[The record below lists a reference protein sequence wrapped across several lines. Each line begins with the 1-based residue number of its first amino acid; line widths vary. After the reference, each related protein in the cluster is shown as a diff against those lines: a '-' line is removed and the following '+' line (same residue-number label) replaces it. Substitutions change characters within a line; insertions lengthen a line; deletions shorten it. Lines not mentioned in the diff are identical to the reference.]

1 MKWFLAKYH
10 LTFWPLLT
18 NLLSKMISLAFS
30 DKMISAK
37 TCFMSLART
46 KRKAESKVLK
56 VHSGFSFFRKID
68 IFVLTFFI
76 FFGANSI
83 CLFTFMVYQN
93 MFWYDLINLI
103 IFRRIFLRIIYL
115 RLTCCEVQNERQL
128 FWNIII
134 AWIAST

>member
-1 MKWFLAKYH
+1 
-10 LTFWPLLT
+10 
-18 NLLSKMISLAFS
+18 MISLAFA

-37 TCFMSLART
+37 TCFMNLART

-83 CLFTFMVYQN
+83 CLFTL
-93 MFWYDLINLI
+93 WHIK
-103 IFRRIFLRIIYL
+103 
-115 RLTCCEVQNERQL
+115 TC
-128 FWNIII
+128 FDMI
-134 AWIAST
+134 